1 MAEASGQNV
10 DLTSDYMAVMSNSM
24 SEEDFA
30 KLQENGYQ
38 VGSTQAETAVTIVDH
53 IKASMLEA
61 GCIHIRLYRYIGYGY
76 TDGDHGRCRAGQE
89 LNEAFSEAGVPLTE
103 ETAREAM
110 EALDEAQALK
120 TPGEDAMK
128 YMVLHKKDP
137 VIESYYTAQYS
148 SLGDGEQTGQRDII
162 RMRPVI

>member
-38 VGSTQAETAVTIVDH
+38 VGSTGGNGCYDCGSYKGFH
-53 IKASMLEA
+53 A
-61 GCIHIRLYRYIGYGY
+61 GSRCIHIRLYRYIGYGY

-103 ETAREAM
+103 R
-110 EALDEAQALK
+110 DSQR
-120 TPGEDAMK
+120 
-128 YMVLHKKDP
+128 
-137 VIESYYTAQYS
+137 S
-148 SLGDGEQTGQRDII
+148 DGSIG
-162 RMRPVI
+162 